1 MRNSRQSNSWR
12 FAVRPAET
20 QTLLGI
26 CRGHIKQQ
34 ASEGERQICDEAK
47 AKTGLHRTLI
57 QRRVRRLFET
67 ASRRQSGPK
76 TTWCVASAGPSP
88 APHQHRRRWR
98 APGVIRQ
105 VVTSEGGCKRECG
118 GRETTFTHRS
128 GSRGMLCGRGKN
140 SRQHLLSHSLACL
153 QRHALGRQQC
163 AMCPHRADRDVATA
177 QLSWLL
183 SARTSAERGTPC
195 PLLARSILA
204 EQL

>member
-1 MRNSRQSNSWR
+1 MPLVMRNSRQSNSWR

-76 TTWCVASAGPSP
+76 TTWCSGLGLLRLGAAVCA
-88 APHQHRRRWR
+88 
-98 APGVIRQ
+98 
-105 VVTSEGGCKRECG
+105 TS
-118 GRETTFTHRS
+118 H
-128 GSRGMLCGRGKN
+128 
-140 SRQHLLSHSLACL
+140 
-153 QRHALGRQQC
+153 
-163 AMCPHRADRDVATA
+163 
-177 QLSWLL
+177 
-183 SARTSAERGTPC
+183 
-195 PLLARSILA
+195 
-204 EQL
+204 